1 MKVLKSDSKSNSNI
15 NLQAFGGVDKLYCF
29 ADIKGSLYQNFFNSL
44 NDFKNDDI
52 VFKNDDFKF
61 CFLGSSNIKSGF
73 VGYFLKLFR
82 ISENEAFPI
91 ARIGF
96 KNPNKQHNVFNCYI
110 QLEGSGIYLY
120 GVLKCCDMIVSL
132 LNSMFNCGV
141 SFQNIQ
147 VSKVDVNAFVN
158 YNFDFVNEHSF
169 RTSLS
174 KVGTACHFYGSR
186 VSKETLYLGNR
197 KSLLSFKI
205 YNKVKELLDT
215 EKDISTF
222 IKVDYLKKCFSIDN
236 ASFCDFPIWNIEFSY
251 KREILKQFDI
261 FTLDTLLNSVVS
273 LFDYGMQ
280 YVELLN
286 GSTEDLKNARKN
298 SNLNRFQVSE
308 VWNNIR
314 KNVEF
319 SNFDFGDDEIKRT
332 ITQSQKASKEYFLI
346 MINSQ
351 FKKMRECYVSLSF
364 DEIYKLYKEW
374 F

>member
-1 MKVLKSDSKSNSNI
+1 
-15 NLQAFGGVDKLYCF
+15 
-29 ADIKGSLYQNFFNSL
+29 
-44 NDFKNDDI
+44 
-52 VFKNDDFKF
+52 
-61 CFLGSSNIKSGF
+61 
-73 VGYFLKLFR
+73 
-82 ISENEAFPI
+82 
-91 ARIGF
+91 
-96 KNPNKQHNVFNCYI
+96 
-110 QLEGSGIYLY
+110 
-120 GVLKCCDMIVSL
+120 MIVSL

-141 SFQNIQ
+141 FFQNIQ

-280 YVELLN
+280 YVELLD
-286 GSTEDLKNARKN
+286 GSTEDLKNARENKH
-298 SNLNRFQVSE
+298 LNRFDVSE